1 MDRVIEGTV
10 WEKIKKWS
18 KGVDSV
24 VSTKKK
30 KPYKITT
37 TEHNLSPVLFLVNV
51 ALTLDM

>member
-24 VSTKKK
+24 VSTNK
-30 KPYKITT
+30 
-37 TEHNLSPVLFLVNV
+37 NLQNYNNRASFISRLVNV

>member
-1 MDRVIEGTV
+1 MDWVIEGTV

-30 KPYKITT
+30 LQKY
-37 TEHNLSPVLFLVNV
+37 NNR
-51 ALTLDM
+51 A